1 MNFELTEERQMLQD
15 TLRRFL
21 SDRYTTARRNEI
33 LDSDTGM
40 SAKIWAELAELGI
53 IGALFSEDDGG
64 FGGKGFDIAVVFGEL
79 GRAGVVEPFLDTG
92 ILGGRLIAA
101 LGNEAQKPLV
111 DEVIGGAL
119 HLALAHGEPASRYDL
134 NRVETTARA
143 RSDDGDDIVLN
154 GRKAVVVN
162 AEAAGQL
169 IVSARESGAAGDTD
183 GISLFLVPGDAPGLT
198 MRGYPLISGG
208 RAAEVTL
215 DDVTIPASAR
225 LGPAGAAFAA
235 IEAVA
240 AAANVA
246 LAAEAVGAMETAVE
260 LTREYLMTRKQFGRP
275 IGTFQ
280 ALAHRFADLLIEMEQ
295 ARSAVINAAGHL
307 EAAPPVR
314 DLQIAA
320 ARSLL
325 GRVGRLV
332 AEESIQMHGGIAMT
346 QEYELAHIAKRI
358 VMSEHRFGDT
368 DYHLERFIALGAA

>member
-1 MNFELTEERQMLQD
+1 MNFQLTEERQMLAD

-21 SDRYTTARRNEI
+21 SDRYTTSVRNAI
-33 LDSDTGM
+33 LDSETGM
-40 SAKIWAELAELGI
+40 SAEIWGQLADLGI

-64 FGGKGFDIAVVFGEL
+64 FGGKGFDLAVVFAEL

-92 ILGGRLIAA
+92 VLGGGLIAA
-101 LGNEAQKPLV
+101 LGNADQKALI
-111 DEVIGGAL
+111 DDVIAGTL
-119 HLALAHGEPASRYDL
+119 HLAFAHGEPTSRYDL
-134 NRVETTARA
+134 DRIESTATA
-143 RSDDGDDIVLN
+143 QGDNIVLN

-169 IVSARESGAAGDTD
+169 IVSAREDGVD
-183 GISLFLVPGDAPGLT
+183 GISLFLVPAGASGLT
-198 MRGYPLISGG
+198 LRGYPMISGG
-208 RAAEVTL
+208 RAAELTL
-215 DDVTIPASAR
+215 DGVTVPASAR
-225 LGPAGAAFAA
+225 LGAPGAALSA
-235 IEAVA
+235 IETAV

-246 LAAEAVGAMETAVE
+246 LAAETVGAMETAIE
-260 LTREYLMTRKQFGRP
+260 LTRDYLMTRKQFGRP

-280 ALAHRFADLLIEMEQ
+280 ALAHRYSDLLIELEQ

-307 EAAPPVR
+307 ESTARMR

-320 ARSLL
+320 ARNLI

-358 VMSEHRFGDT
+358 VMADHRFGDT